1 MLNRQKRQLLIPFLA
16 PALLLYGLFFLYP
29 ALRTFYVALTSW
41 NGIDPHLKYI
51 GLANFRELAR
61 DPVFRGTI
69 KHTAQFTILGAF
81 VLFPLSMFL
90 AFATSDNVFGGRTFR
105 FIVLAPVALSVSTA
119 ALIWKFALNP
129 NFGIVDGVLNGI
141 GLGGYSHPWLGEAR
155 PALIAVILATIWHGV
170 GTYMIF
176 FSAAISRV
184 PLELREAARIDGA
197 SSWKIFR
204 HVVFPLIW
212 DVTRILLILWIIGG
226 LQTFAFIFA
235 MTGGGPFNATN
246 VFGTYLYD
254 AAFVQSRFGYA
265 AAVAVVIFLLILIFT
280 TIVSRLTRHETV
292 QY

>member
-1 MLNRQKRQLLIPFLA
+1 MLNRQKRKLLIPFLA

-29 ALRTFYVALTSW
+29 ATRTFYVALTSW

-51 GLANFRELAR
+51 GLDNFRELAH

-69 KHTAQFTILGAF
+69 KHTAQFTILGAI
-81 VLFPLSMFL
+81 VLFPLSLFL
-90 AFATSDNVFGGRTFR
+90 AFATSDSVFGARTFR
-105 FIVLAPVALSVSTA
+105 FIILAPVALSVATA

-129 NFGIVDGVLNGI
+129 NFGIVDGVLNGV
-141 GLGGYSHPWLGEAR
+141 GLGGLSRPWLGEAR
-155 PALIAVILATIWHGV
+155 PALIAVVLATIWHGV

-184 PLELREAARIDGA
+184 PKELKEAARIDGA
-197 SSWKIFR
+197 SSWNIFR
-204 HVVFPLIW
+204 YVVFPLIW

-235 MTGGGPFNATN
+235 MTGGGPFHATN

-265 AAVAVVIFLLILIFT
+265 AAVAVVIFILVLIFT
-280 TIVSRLTRHETV
+280 AVANRVTRRETV